1 MENLN
6 KCISAGKSL
15 VSRILVEIQ
24 EKAEIYGRML
34 KREQLCYALL
44 PEDILVLM
52 KTSRFVMYQSP
63 GSGGKLFN
71 FLHQNCS
78 AWMLTFLHSQ

>member
-1 MENLN
+1 MDNLN
-6 KCISAGKSL
+6 KCIPAGKSL
-15 VSRILVEIQ
+15 VSRIVVEIQ
-24 EKAEIYGRML
+24 EKEEIYGRML
-34 KREQLCYALL
+34 QREQLCCALL

-52 KTSRFVMYQSP
+52 KTSQFVMYQSP

-71 FLHQNCS
+71 FLHQNCC